1 MLVYSWTNNFAIVGT
16 RSWHAN
22 LAFPRLLQRN
32 DIGIVLAEGVCVSV
46 LHGKG
51 PGDRECIPIVV
62 RFGSDAA

>member
-1 MLVYSWTNNFAIVGT
+1 MAACG
-16 RSWHAN
+16 
-22 LAFPRLLQRN
+22 
-32 DIGIVLAEGVCVSV
+32 SV